1 MFAKN
6 TRYSGTAWDDPAVA
20 DEPPEVDI
28 DRVAILA
35 RRRRFILMALGG
47 LSGVGGCRQV
57 EPPQNPIER
66 IEDASMRPPY
76 EPVRLPP
83 PAVVSIDT
91 PPPRLISDEELMA
104 ILQDPERDL
113 CVDIPFASA
122 GPSETRVD
130 LTEDQKAQVA
140 KVLYERGQ
148 RAQAE
153 GDLECAL
160 ELFEEAYYQVPGKHR
175 YAFLVG
181 ELAATVGDCVKAWDF
196 LEHFLAYGDDEKY
209 RDERERAQALLDT
222 PEMRSCARP
231 PKAVPSPD
239 SHPMVCLE
247 MPFPDPEPPASP
259 PETKRQRR
267 DRERAERKAEREQ
280 ERASKMFRRK

>member
-1 MFAKN
+1 
-6 TRYSGTAWDDPAVA
+6 
-20 DEPPEVDI
+20 
-28 DRVAILA
+28 
-35 RRRRFILMALGG
+35 
-47 LSGVGGCRQV
+47 
-57 EPPQNPIER
+57 
-66 IEDASMRPPY
+66 
-76 EPVRLPP
+76 
-83 PAVVSIDT
+83 
-91 PPPRLISDEELMA
+91 MA
-104 ILQDPERDL
+104 ILQDSERDL
-113 CVDIPFASA
+113 CVDNPFASA

-160 ELFEEAYYQVPGKHR
+160 ELFEEAYYQIPGKHR
-175 YAFLVG
+175 FALRVG
-181 ELAATVGDCVKAWDF
+181 ELAVLVGDCVKAWDY
-196 LEHFLAYGDDEKY
+196 LEHYLAYADYDKYDD
-209 RDERERAQALLDT
+209 RERAKALLDT

-231 PKAVPSPD
+231 PKVVPSPD

-259 PETKRQRR
+259 PESKRQRR